1 MTVREPEWTEQ
12 DLAEA
17 IALLS
22 VEADTCRGCGEP
34 LSESTDPRAAGGYEA
49 DLPTKCHACAALNSR
64 RDKYEDGRGLLF
76 EVKRTWRD
84 DDPDGGWRYG

>member
-17 IALLS
+17 VALLK
-22 VEADTCRGCGEP
+22 VEADTCQGCGEP
-34 LSESTDPRAAGGYEA
+34 LAESTDPRADGGYEV
-49 DLPTKCHACAALNSR
+49 DDPDRCHGCTALNIQ
-64 RDKYEDGRGLLF
+64 RDKHKDGRPLKF
-76 EVKRTWRD
+76 ELRRTWRE

>member
-22 VEADTCRGCGEP
+22 VEADTCRDCGEP
-34 LSESTDPRAAGGYEA
+34 RSESTDPEAEDGYHA
-49 DLPTKCHACAALNSR
+49 DLPTRCHACTELNR
-64 RDKYEDGRGLLF
+64 VRDKYEDGRGLYF
-76 EVKRTWRD
+76 EVRRTWKPRTI
-84 DDPDGGWRYG
+84 